1 MSIQETLRGIKTLVA
16 VKTIKG
22 TSFVSV
28 RNYENKD
35 GEVSNQT
42 FLVGVDFQNILKSD
56 LETLK
61 AFDIQPLLADHS
73 KEVVMQAYEELL
85 TSLVKRTA
93 SEEDKEELRKAN
105 DSTMNRSD
113 AQSDAFVHVAKGLK
127 AQGTDLYVYG
137 LCVRKTVLVEGTYK
151 TVKSQEKTIVK
162 NKIKKLADLKEN
174 KFKQFK
180 LGNANELRLQGVVI

>member
-28 RNYENKD
+28 RNYENKE

-42 FLVGVDFQNILKSD
+42 FLVGIDYAKLLKNDF
-56 LETLK
+56 ETLK
-61 AFDIQPLLADHS
+61 AFDIKPLLADHS
-73 KEVVMQAYEELL
+73 KEVVMKAYEELL
-85 TSLVKRTA
+85 TSLAKRTA

-113 AQSDAFVHVAKGLK
+113 AQSDAYVHIAKGLK

-137 LCVRKTVLVEGTYK
+137 LRVKKTVLVEGTYK
-151 TVKSQEKTIVK
+151 EVKSQEKTIVK
-162 NKIKKLADLKEN
+162 NKIKKLAKLREN
-174 KFKQFK
+174 DYKQFK
-180 LGNANELRLQGVVI
+180 LGDAGELRLQGVVI